1 MVINLKTINLLI
13 VFIISLSLNA
23 QTSAISYSFYNL
35 KNKCVYIGEL
45 DNKEIK
51 IYSENACPLIG
62 PENRIISLIR
72 FSPAIGEIKQ
82 NYFCEIKTK
91 INDGY
96 KGECK

>member
-1 MVINLKTINLLI
+1 MKKIISILLI
-13 VFIISLSLNA
+13 IFNFASLLG
-23 QTSAISYSFYNL
+23 TPVVVSYSFYNL

-72 FSPAIGEIKQ
+72 FSPTIGEIKQ

-91 INDGY
+91 ISDGY